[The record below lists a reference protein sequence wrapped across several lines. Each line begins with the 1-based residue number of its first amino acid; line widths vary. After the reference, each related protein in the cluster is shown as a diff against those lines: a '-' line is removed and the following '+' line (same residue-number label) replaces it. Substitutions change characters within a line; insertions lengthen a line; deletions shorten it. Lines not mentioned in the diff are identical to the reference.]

1 MIQTVPGVS
10 TIQSRPLQ
18 SAAGTSAANGS
29 EFASLLDQALQPVR
43 ASEAEAQ
50 ATSLSLLTGEATSV
64 HQVVLAAE
72 KADLA
77 LQLTVQIRNK
87 AMDAYNE
94 IMRMQL

>member
-1 MIQTVPGVS
+1 MIQS
-10 TIQSRPLQ
+10 IQASPTLQ
-18 SAAGTSAANGS
+18 ALTTQATQRTQAESATGFAN
-29 EFASLLDQALQPVR
+29 LLEQALQPVR
-43 ASEAEAQ
+43 EADTAAKSE
-50 ATSLSLLTGEATSV
+50 SLGLLTGETTSI

-77 LQLTVQIRNK
+77 LQLTLQIRNK